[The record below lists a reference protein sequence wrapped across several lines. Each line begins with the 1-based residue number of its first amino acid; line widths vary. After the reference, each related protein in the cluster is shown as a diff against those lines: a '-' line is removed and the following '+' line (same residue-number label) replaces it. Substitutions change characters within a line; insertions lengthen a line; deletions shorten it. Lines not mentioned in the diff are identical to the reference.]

1 MQCPNCKCEDLKTVD
16 SRSSDGM
23 IRRRKECKGCGGRF
37 TTWEITEK
45 EYNHLRRLVKVSQDP
60 WYKEIF
66 GNV

>member
-1 MQCPNCKCEDLKTVD
+1 
-16 SRSSDGM
+16 M

-45 EYNHLRRLVKVSQDP
+45 EYNRLKRLVKVSQDP

-66 GNV
+66 GNI